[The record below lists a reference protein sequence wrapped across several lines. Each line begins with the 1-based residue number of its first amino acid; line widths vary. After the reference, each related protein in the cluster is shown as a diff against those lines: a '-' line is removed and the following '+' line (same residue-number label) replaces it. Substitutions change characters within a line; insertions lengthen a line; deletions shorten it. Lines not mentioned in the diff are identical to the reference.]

1 MTEKSTPKKK
11 SHRFRDPFDRDFALR
26 LKMTILM
33 GAWGF
38 GAFSIWSVF
47 LKANM
52 PDSPLGTIC
61 AIIAFLCPLLGWI
74 YYDLINAV
82 VHTVFG
88 PIFMPEARRSARAHS
103 EGEALVQHQKFEEAI
118 EWFTETVSS
127 DPTDW
132 QAQLRIAEILSDHIR
147 DRERTAEARNR
158 LLKMEGV
165 ESGLW
170 IHSALQLG
178 RDWEDLGRPDRA
190 INIYKSLLWK
200 YKEGYDADEVRRR
213 LALLGAQHE

>member
-1 MTEKSTPKKK
+1 MTTQTNQKK
-11 SHRFRDPFDRDFALR
+11 RQRPVRDRGADWYLR
-26 LKMTILM
+26 LKMAILM
-33 GAWGF
+33 GTWGF
-38 GAFSIWSVF
+38 ISFFVFSVGLGNHPLSTVF
-47 LKANM
+47 R
-52 PDSPLGTIC
+52 
-61 AIIAFLCPLLGWI
+61 IIAFASPLIGWFFAHFI
-74 YYDLINAV
+74 DTGVRKI
-82 VHTVFG
+82 FG
-88 PIFMPEARRSARAHS
+88 PIFWPDRGRTARAHS
-103 EGEALVQHQKFEEAI
+103 EGEALVQRQKFEEAI

-165 ESGLW
+165 KSGLW
-170 IHSALQLG
+170 INSALQLG